1 MSPSPADMADLQ
13 ALAGLAPELAAT
25 FASLGGDIA
34 LVIGPDGVIRNV
46 ALGDAPTA
54 RQANQWVGLPLID
67 TVTQDTRSKITQ
79 MLQEVGRTGIS
90 RRREV
95 NLPGAEGADIPVA
108 FAAIRLGQDGP
119 VLAVGRDLR
128 AISAIQQ
135 RFVEAQQALERD
147 YWSRRQAESRYR
159 LLFQVATDAVLM
171 VDATMLTIVEA
182 NAAAAALFGL
192 GVESLVGQPASV
204 GLAATARAAVDE
216 WLASTRASGRPA
228 EIRARLGAQR
238 GAGLVDLSATP
249 FRAGADGASAMLLLL
264 RARAAQARGGDGDRQ
279 LAEFVEQTP
288 DAVVITDSVGRV
300 LMANPAFQLMC
311 RDGLAEH
318 QLKGRLLTDLLGDP
332 GHRLSGLVA
341 EVRRNGIASQVR
353 APIGA
358 AAGGHGLEVEVSAA
372 LLAEGDQECIG
383 FTLRRPVQ
391 ARVLDLQPV
400 DGLALAIENLVGQ
413 LGQASLPELMQEVN
427 HLAER
432 HLIRSALQHARGHSA
447 AAAAWLGISPDNLA
461 LRLQRHGL
469 VAVCSRDEPPAL
481 LN

>member
-1 MSPSPADMADLQ
+1 MSPSPADMADLE

-95 NLPGAEGADIPVA
+95 NLPGAGGADIPVA
-108 FAAIRLGQDGP
+108 FAAIRLGNDGP

-128 AISAIQQ
+128 AIAAIQQ
-135 RFVEAQQALERD
+135 RFVEAQQVLERD
-147 YWSRRQAESRYR
+147 YWTRRQAESCYR

-171 VDATMLTIVEA
+171 VDAATLTIVEA
-182 NAAAAALFGL
+182 NAAATELFGL
-192 GVESLVGQPASV
+192 AVDALVGQPATV
-204 GLAATARAAVDE
+204 GLAATARTAVDE
-216 WLASTRASGRPA
+216 LLASTRASGRPA
-228 EIRARLGAQR
+228 EMRARLGPQR

-249 FRAGADGASAMLLLL
+249 FRAGADGGSAMLLL
-264 RARAAQARGGDGDRQ
+264 RARAAQARGGDGSRQ

-288 DAVVITDSVGRV
+288 DAVVITDSIGRV

-311 RDGLAEH
+311 LDGLAEH
-318 QLKGRLLTDLLGDP
+318 QLKGRLLIDLLGDP

-358 AAGGHGLEVEVSAA
+358 AAGGRALEVEVSAA
-372 LLAEGDQECIG
+372 LLADGDQECIG
-383 FTLRRPVQ
+383 FTLRRLVLP
-391 ARVLDLQPV
+391 RVLDLQPV
-400 DGLALAIENLVGQ
+400 DGLALVIENLVGQ
-413 LGQASLPELMQEVN
+413 LGQVSLPELLLEATR
-427 HLAER
+427 LAER
-432 HLIRSALQHARGHSA
+432 HLMRSALQRARGHSA
-447 AAAAWLGISPDNLA
+447 AAAAWLGITPESLA

-469 VAVCSRDEPPAL
+469 VTVCGRDAPPAL